1 MVRRRLCVA
10 MRTCARCILA
20 SALLRVADAEIRIGG
35 SLIVRRLSLQVAAAE
50 TVCLL
55 GRNGA
60 GKTTTIRAIMGSIPL
75 AAGRLWFAEEDLTS
89 APAYRRAMAG
99 IAWTPQDR
107 RLFRDLSVAEN
118 LAVAATFTRRGGDV
132 AAWTDNRLYALFPQ
146 LAGRRNQRAGLLSGG
161 EQRMLAIA
169 RALVTN
175 PKLLLLDEVTD
186 GLAPV
191 IVDQLFDTVRDIA
204 AAGMAILLAEQ
215 NIHFAAALA
224 SRGYL
229 IDKGSVRA
237 EGPVAKLLADEALI

>member
-1 MVRRRLCVA
+1 LV
-10 MRTCARCILA
+10 
-20 SALLRVADAEIRIGG
+20 SALLTVADAEVRIGA
-35 SLIVRRLSLQVAAAE
+35 SVIVRRLSLQVAAAE

-60 GKTTTIRAIMGSIPL
+60 GKTTTIRAIMGTVPL
-75 AAGRLWFAEEDLTS
+75 IGGSLSFAGRDLTS
-89 APAYRRAMAG
+89 APAYQRAIAG
-99 IAWTPQDR
+99 IAWAPQDR

-118 LAVAATFTRRGGDV
+118 LAVASRFTRRHVDSG
-132 AAWTDNRLYALFPQ
+132 AWTEDRLYALFPK
-146 LAGRRNQRAGLLSGG
+146 LAERRRQPAGLLSGG

-186 GLAPV
+186 GLAP
-191 IVDQLFDTVRDIA
+191 IVVEQFFDTVRDIA

-224 SRGYL
+224 GRGYL
-229 IDKGSVRA
+229 IDKGTIRA
-237 EGPVAKLLADEALI
+237 EGRVSSLLADEALVASHLAL